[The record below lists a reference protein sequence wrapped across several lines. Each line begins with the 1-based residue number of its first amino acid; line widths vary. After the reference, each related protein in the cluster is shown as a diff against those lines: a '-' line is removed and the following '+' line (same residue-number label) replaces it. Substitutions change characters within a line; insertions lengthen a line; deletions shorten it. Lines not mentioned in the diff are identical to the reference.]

1 MMWLYLSALSA
12 VFIGLYDV
20 CRKRAI
26 HNNAVIPLLFFS
38 ILVEAVMLLPII
50 VLSAVSPHLLT
61 PLGIYIPPFGL
72 LAHFCCFIKAI
83 IVVGLWLLGNFAVKH
98 LPISIYA
105 PIGASGPA
113 WTLLGAMVVFGER
126 LTPFQWAAFGVL
138 FVSYYVFSL
147 VGKKEGIVFHTNKWV
162 ILLVLSVLIGS
173 GSALYD
179 KYLVHTL
186 GFSAVGVQVWFMMYS
201 VPVMAF
207 VLLAFWW
214 PVRAKHTPFKWRWS
228 ILLIGASLAIADV
241 TYFKAL
247 GYEGAMISLV
257 TAVRSGSVVISFLG
271 GAFLFGEVQIRHKAV
286 ALVGVIIG
294 VLMLLLSH

>member
-1 MMWLYLSALSA
+1 MWLYLSAFSA
-12 VFIGLYDV
+12 VFIGLYDI

-26 HNNAVIPLLFFS
+26 RNNAVIPLLFFS
-38 ILVEAVMLLPII
+38 ILIEAVLLVPII

-61 PLGIYIPPFGL
+61 PLGIFIPPFGL
-72 LAHFCCFIKAI
+72 MAHLGCFVKAV
-83 IVVGLWLLGNFAVKH
+83 IVVSLWLLGFFSVKH

-113 WTLLGAMVVFGER
+113 WTLLGAMLVFGER
-126 LTPFQWAAFGVL
+126 LTPFQWVAFGVL
-138 FVSYYVFSL
+138 FVSYYIFSL
-147 VGKKEGIVFHTNKWV
+147 VGKREGIVFHTNKWI
-162 ILLVLSVLIGS
+162 ILLVLSVIIGS

-186 GFSAVGVQVWFMMYS
+186 GFSAVGVQVWFMIYA

-207 VLLAFWW
+207 VLFVFWW
-214 PVRAKHTPFKWRWS
+214 PVRAKHTPFKWRWT
-228 ILLIGASLAIADV
+228 ILLIGALLAVADV
-241 TYFKAL
+241 AYFKAL
-247 GYEGAMISLV
+247 GYPGAMISLV

-271 GAFLFGEVQIRHKAV
+271 GAFIFGEVQIRRKAV

>member
-1 MMWLYLSALSA
+1 MWLYLSALSA

-26 HNNAVIPLLFFS
+26 NNNAVIPLLFFAVL
-38 ILVEAVMLLPII
+38 IEAVLLSPII
-50 VLSAVSPHLLT
+50 VLSSFSPALLT
-61 PLGIYIPPFGL
+61 PLGIFIPHFGL
-72 LAHFCCFIKAI
+72 LAHFCCFIKAL
-83 IVVGLWLLGNFAVKH
+83 IVVSLWLLGYFSVKH

-113 WTLLGAMVVFGER
+113 WTLIGAMLVFGER

-138 FVSYYVFSL
+138 FVSYYIFSL
-147 VGKKEGIVFHTNKWV
+147 VGSREGIVFHTNKWV
-162 ILLVLSVLIGS
+162 ILLVLSVLIGA

-186 GFSAVGVQVWFMMYS
+186 GFSAVGVQVWFMMYA
-201 VPVMAF
+201 VPVMTF
-207 VLLAFWW
+207 VLFAFWW

-228 ILLIGASLAIADV
+228 IILIGALLAVADV
-241 TYFKAL
+241 AYFKAL
-247 GYEGAMISLV
+247 GYQGAMISLV

-271 GAFLFGEVQIRHKAV
+271 GAFIFGEVQIRHKAV

>member
-1 MMWLYLSALSA
+1 MWLYLSALSA
-12 VFIGLYDV
+12 VFIGLYDIS
-20 CRKRAI
+20 RKRAI

-38 ILVEAVMLLPII
+38 ILVEALFLAPII
-50 VLSAVSPHLLT
+50 FLSPVAPDFMTQIGL
-61 PLGIYIPPFGL
+61 YIPPFGP
-72 LAHFCCFIKAI
+72 LAHFCIFIKSI
-83 IVVGLWLLGNFAVKH
+83 IVVILWLLGNFAVKH

-113 WTLLGAMVVFGER
+113 WTLLGAMLVFGER

-147 VGKKEGIVFHTNKWV
+147 VGSREGIIFHTNKWV
-162 ILLVLSVLIGS
+162 ILLVLSVIIGA

-186 GFSAVGVQVWFMMYS
+186 GFSAVGVQVWFMIYS

-207 VLLAFWW
+207 VLFAFWW
-214 PVRAKHTPFKWRWS
+214 PNRAKYTPFKWWWS
-228 ILLIGASLAIADV
+228 ILFIGAFLGIADI

-247 GYEGAMISLV
+247 GHEGAMISLV
-257 TAVRSGSVVISFLG
+257 TAVRSSSVVISFLG
-271 GAFLFGEVQIRHKAV
+271 GAFIFGENQIRHKAF
-286 ALVGVIIG
+286 ALVGVLAG